1 MNCWRKLCAICPK
14 LVSKSATRCPW
25 TSKNAQPVEMLGA
38 FLTSK
43 FRHCFGIILRVWAVP
58 AVILTFLR
66 VSDVQLYYS
75 HHSWYRQFHPKML
88 VSARWYQCQTFFR
101 KIAGRRQHA
110 CPRKAGCA
118 ATSSSSSSC
127 RYPPR
132 CKIVGALLRLEVP
145 HLQHQTKWNIQLER
159 TGDHYRHHHLTSPLK
174 IKWTQ
179 IKMEVH
185 FLVRVVHIHVHHLKK
200 GAHSWWS
207 LSIAMI

>member
-75 HHSWYRQFHPKML
+75 HHSWYRQFHPKKL
-88 VSARWYQCQTFFR
+88 VSARWYQCIRPSSEKLLEEDINRSNHSQNCQNNPSERHNNISAYTHHYILR
-101 KIAGRRQHA
+101 KHGNE
-110 CPRKAGCA
+110 
-118 ATSSSSSSC
+118 T
-127 RYPPR
+127 R
-132 CKIVGALLRLEVP
+132 CFVAM
-145 HLQHQTKWNIQLER
+145 T
-159 TGDHYRHHHLTSPLK
+159 
-174 IKWTQ
+174 
-179 IKMEVH
+179 
-185 FLVRVVHIHVHHLKK
+185 LV
-200 GAHSWWS
+200 
-207 LSIAMI
+207 